1 MRSYE
6 IQKTA
11 MNLAHLIKSQ
21 FDTFGEALSKAWKI
35 AKVCLGY
42 TDEITFVKGD
52 DSIRTA
58 KVEKILIKSYSK
70 GCMKFI
76 EKLNGTTQFRAFR
89 VEKIK

>member
-58 KVEKILIKSYSK
+58 KVERILLKSYK
-70 GCMKFI
+70 NGCMKFI
-76 EKLNGTTQFRAFR
+76 EKIGNDTQFRAFR